1 MERKTP
7 NSNDYAKGNGLP
19 RLIDSEKDEY
29 ITKKCEQPSLID
41 YVKKRIKSLRKEMR
55 NIRN

>member
-1 MERKTP
+1 MEGKTP
-7 NSNDYAKGNGLP
+7 NSNEYAKGNGLP

-41 YVKKRIKSLRKEMR
+41 YVKKRIKSLRKEM
-55 NIRN
+55 